1 MHRMLEFL
9 IDTDLKYVYDS
20 GHINQ
25 MVSGREGDGDIWG
38 YYLIEGNI

>member
-1 MHRMLEFL
+1 MLGFL
-9 IDTDLKYVYDS
+9 IDTELYVYDS

-38 YYLIEGNI
+38 YYLIEGKT

>member
-20 GHINQ
+20 GQIKQ
-25 MVSGREGDGDIWG
+25 MVSGWEGDGDIWG